1 MHVGYILLNCD
12 LGAEEYILDELKRIP
27 EVKKA
32 YLTFGAYD
40 IIAEVHAETQ
50 EDFEKTVST
59 KIRKLAR
66 VISTMTLNVVN
77 PEWLL

>member
-1 MHVGYILLNCD
+1 MHIGFILLNSD
-12 LGAEEYILDELKRIP
+12 LGAEEYIVEELKKIP

-40 IIAEVHAETQ
+40 IIAEVHAQTQ

-59 KIRKLAR
+59 KIRRLSR
-66 VISTMTLNVVN
+66 VVSTMTLNVIN
-77 PEWLL
+77 PE